1 MQWPSAGSMPPPP
14 NLFVTFTCNTKWRE
28 IGDVLR
34 FEQGQQ
40 PCDRSDL
47 IVWVFHMKVD
57 EFIADIREGK
67 IFGPIR
73 AVLYTVEF
81 QKRGLPHIHYLVWS
95 HPSPNKKIVRKLLL
109 EDDTA
114 SEDSGHEHDSPKPS
128 SSADA

>member
-57 EFIADIREGK
+57 EFIVDIREGK

-73 AVLYTVEF
+73 AG
-81 QKRGLPHIHYLVWS
+81 Q
-95 HPSPNKKIVRKLLL
+95 
-109 EDDTA
+109 
-114 SEDSGHEHDSPKPS
+114 
-128 SSADA
+128 

>member
-1 MQWPSAGSMPPPP
+1 MPPPP

-28 IGDVLR
+28 IGYVLR

-47 IVWVFHMKVD
+47 ILWVFHMKVD

-67 IFGPIR
+67 TFGPIR

-81 QKRGLPHIHYLVWS
+81 QKSGLPHIHYLVWLAANNS
-95 HPSPNKKIVRKLLL
+95 EFN
-109 EDDTA
+109 A
-114 SEDSGHEHDSPKPS
+114 STFDKFICAEIPDINI
-128 SSADA
+128 